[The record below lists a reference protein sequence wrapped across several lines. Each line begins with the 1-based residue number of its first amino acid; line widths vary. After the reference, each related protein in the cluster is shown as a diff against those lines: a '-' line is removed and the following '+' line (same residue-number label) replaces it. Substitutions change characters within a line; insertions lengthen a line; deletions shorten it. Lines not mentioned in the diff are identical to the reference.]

1 MSNQHQPPAMSQ
13 EIFGLNLSTETIS
26 VYLMCCGLT
35 DAGSTL
41 STAHMLEIWNGSEG
55 GLQDGLKALEER
67 NIVKKIISD
76 QDSRDIY
83 ILTNAAD
90 WKKS

>member
-1 MSNQHQPPAMSQ
+1 MTNQHQPPAMSQ
-13 EIFGLNLSTETIS
+13 KIFSLNLSTETIS

-41 STAHMLEIWNGSEG
+41 STANMLEIWNSSEA
-55 GLQDGLKALEER
+55 GLQDGLSALEER
-67 NIVKKIISD
+67 KILKKIISD

-83 ILTNAAD
+83 ILTNTAD
-90 WKKS
+90 WEEA